1 MNKQL
6 ASTIIILL
14 LFQSTI
20 VLAKTGESEASQTMT
35 ESKPLPVMEKST
47 HIKSTDIKSTDINKT
62 ITPEKAFEP
71 IKGAFGI
78 PLGKKFDHAMVT
90 KVLGEEPEPYK
101 GADGKKLKGSVY
113 QVEPQKPDERFQNY
127 SVKTTDEG
135 IIYAIQGNYQF
146 EVEKAKGKQAGKVK
160 MQRTVRKTCKNAVKA
175 LAKELEA
182 KHGKPR
188 GEGYDGEWFS
198 FRQTSDISDKNL
210 KLYAHRCRTGLYSI
224 IYSDRHAQKKTLP
237 QPQPKTTEPDEG

>member
-20 VLAKTGESEASQTMT
+20 VLAKTGENEASQTMT

-47 HIKSTDIKSTDINKT
+47 DIKSTDIKKT

-188 GEGYDGEWFS
+188 GQGYDGEWFS
-198 FRQTSDISDKNL
+198 FRQASDTSDISL
-210 KLYAHRCRTGLYSI
+210 KLYANRCRTGLYSI
-224 IYSDRHAQKKTLP
+224 VYNDKLAQKKL
-237 QPQPKTTEPDEG
+237 QPQLKTNDLDKE